1 MFWAKQEAEKI
12 LKRFK
17 NEEEIL
23 LEIGYS
29 PSGKIH
35 IGTFHEAK
43 RTNAIIKVLKTISNK
58 KYRLICFSDDMDG
71 LRKIPNNSPN
81 KEMLKK
87 YIQKKLR
94 LMMIMNL

>member
-29 PSGKIH
+29 LSLIH
-35 IGTFHEAK
+35 I
-43 RTNAIIKVLKTISNK
+43 
-58 KYRLICFSDDMDG
+58 
-71 LRKIPNNSPN
+71 
-81 KEMLKK
+81 
-87 YIQKKLR
+87 
-94 LMMIMNL
+94 